1 MRITFNNREEWIDF
15 ISSFRGEG
23 YSFAIKLDG
32 SYELLSFDQLRREY
46 AEFPLE
52 IEGGTD
58 VIQICGIRE
67 GEKIRLCSFREAK
80 EAANTGKDAFSRV
93 ITLNDWYD
101 SNRRYIDALSP
112 YLSDALLN
120 SVKRRIL
127 TDGHAYKF

>member
-32 SYELLSFDQLRREY
+32 SYELLSFEQLRREY

-58 VIQICGIRE
+58 LIQICGIRE
-67 GEKIRLCSFREAK
+67 GEKMRLCSFREAK
-80 EAANTGKDAFSRV
+80 EAANTGKDALSRV
-93 ITLNDWYD
+93 INLNDWYD
-101 SNRRYIDALSP
+101 SNRRYVDALSS

-127 TDGHAYKF
+127 TDGHAYKL